1 MKFLRYLSTIINES
15 AKKHAAKKNKEQEQ
29 YNDAPTKNI
38 PDFIIDIIAD
48 HGIKYTLNYFN
59 ITAYLIALLLII
71 VLQNPV
77 IKAMLAAQNIEYA
90 EQDLFNFWTTYIS
103 VKLLLWGAL
112 IYIFTTSSMTKLY
125 KYVTGRNINADRRHY
140 KKPYIYLI
148 QTFSRSE
155 LHKLDASVFP
165 IIDWRSETGIFFGKD
180 FLGHLIGLSSFFEGH
195 ICVFGPSGTGKTS
208 GFCIPAEITYEGSCF
223 VMDIKG
229 DQYDFVSKHT
239 HRKIVRFSPDDP
251 HALDFS
257 AHFDPLQ
264 GFNDMTMSEKK
275 NYIKKMALTL
285 VPEEK
290 GSDGGYFSSRA
301 RKMFQG
307 IFFILYSENGDDLSF
322 PDVVHDIL
330 HSTINDWITDA
341 IDGDESDP
349 YMSAAQDFLLSFDGN
364 SEKNTAG
371 AYDNLTTALVDYS
384 NPVLDVLLSRPDN
397 HHMSVSLSTLEDGY
411 DIYFSIQEKNL
422 EVFASLF
429 NLMIINLSAQFSSL
443 RPDSSSGI
451 SARPILM
458 VLDEFARLNY
468 PYSIIESNL
477 SLWRSKGIHGMLCLQ
492 SYSQLAAKYG
502 DSEADSLLANCNYQL
517 FLGSNDN
524 RSSEEYS
531 KKFRTKKGLRVST
544 TSSKNSTSMSVTECD
559 EPIFPPEFFQDLEH
573 HAVLYFNG
581 KYIVVDKLNC
591 HTDL

>member
-1 MKFLRYLSTIINES
+1 MKYLQYLSTIINES
-15 AKKHAAKKNKEQEQ
+15 LKKHSVKKAKEQEQ

-38 PDFIIDIIAD
+38 IDFIIDIIAD

-59 ITAYLIALLLII
+59 IMTYLIALILII
-71 VLQNPV
+71 ALQNPV
-77 IKAMLAAQNIEYA
+77 IKVLLTVQGIESA
-90 EQDLFNFWTTYIS
+90 EQSYFTFWTTYLT
-103 VKLLLWGAL
+103 VKLLLWGGW
-112 IYIFTTSSMTKLY
+112 IYTIATSCMTKLY
-125 KYVTGRNINADRRHY
+125 KHVTGRNIRADRRHY
-140 KKPYIYLI
+140 KKPYIYLL

-165 IIDWRSETGIFFGKD
+165 ITDWKDQRGIFFGKD
-180 FLGHLIGLSSFFEGH
+180 FFGHLIGLPSFFEGH
-195 ICVFGPSGTGKTS
+195 IAVFGPSGTGKTS
-208 GFCIPAEITYEGSCF
+208 GFCIPAEMTYEGSCF

-239 HRKIVRFSPDDP
+239 LRKIVRFSPDDP
-251 HALDFS
+251 CALDFS

-264 GFNDMTMSEKK
+264 GFDDMPMSEKK

-285 VPEEK
+285 IPEEK

-307 IFFILYSENGDDLSF
+307 IFFLLYAEKGNDLSF
-322 PDVVHDIL
+322 PDVVHSIL
-330 HSTINDWITDA
+330 HSTIHDWIDDA
-341 IDGDESDP
+341 LDGDESDS
-349 YMSAAQDFLLSFDGN
+349 YISVAQDYLISFDEN
-364 SEKNTAG
+364 SEKNVSG
-371 AYDNLTTALVDYS
+371 AYDNLTTALVDFS
-384 NPVLDVLLSRPDN
+384 SPVLDVLLSRSDN
-397 HHMSVSLSTLEDGY
+397 NIESISLNTLESGY

-422 EVFASLF
+422 DVFASLF
-429 NLMIINLSAQFSSL
+429 NLIIINLSAQFSSL
-443 RPDSSSGI
+443 RPDSSTGVK
-451 SARPILM
+451 ARPILM

-477 SLWRSKGIHGMLCLQ
+477 SLWRSKGIHAMLCLQ
-492 SYSQLAAKYG
+492 SYGQLTAKYG
-502 DSEADSLLANCNYQL
+502 DSEADALLANCNYQL

-524 RSSEEYS
+524 KSGEEYS

-544 TSSKNSTSMSVTECD
+544 TSSKNSTSMTVTECD
-559 EPIFPPEFFQDLEH
+559 EPIFPPEFFQDLEN